1 MSAWTAFPGAIQM
14 PHVRTQLLDTA
25 ANATRVTQETELF
38 VRRKVSTGKGR
49 NGRIIKPCPYEHLK
63 KCCDNFHVYQS
74 GNSVLLLF

>member
-1 MSAWTAFPGAIQM
+1 MSAWTAFPGAIHM

-25 ANATRVTQETELF
+25 ANATRVTQETGLF

-49 NGRIIKPCPYEHLK
+49 NARIVKPCPYEQLK
-63 KCCDNFHVYQS
+63 FFCDNFHFNQS